1 MPGRRIMKAL
11 FLGAGALFG
20 LLLSRAR
27 ATDYDTMLALFRFQ
41 DFHIA
46 GVMGVAIAVA
56 ALGLALLRSTGSQA
70 LIGCA
75 LEIPAK
81 PMRKGIFASGLV
93 FGVGWALS
101 GA

>member
-1 MPGRRIMKAL
+1 MNAI
-11 FLGAGALFG
+11 FLAAGALFG
-20 LLLSRAR
+20 FLLSRAR

-56 ALGLALLRSTGSQA
+56 ALGWPLLRRTGTRA
-70 LIGCA
+70 VLGCA
-75 LEIPAK
+75 IELPAK
-81 PMRKGIFASGLV
+81 PMKPGIFAAGLV